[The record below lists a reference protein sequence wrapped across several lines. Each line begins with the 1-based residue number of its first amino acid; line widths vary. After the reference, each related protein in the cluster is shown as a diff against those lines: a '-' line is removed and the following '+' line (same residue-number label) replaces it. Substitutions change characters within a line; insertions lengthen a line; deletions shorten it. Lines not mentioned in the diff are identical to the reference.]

1 MGNYMRLKGKT
12 AIVTGAASGFGAGIA
27 RKFSNEG
34 AQVMV
39 ADLNFDVLHKRRA
52 GRKERER
59 QYHHVGAVMICMHS
73 FF

>member
-34 AQVMV
+34 AHVIV
-39 ADLNFDVLHKRRA
+39 ADLNFDGAQKSSRKAAKLRRTRSPRSMRRSVP
-52 GRKERER
+52 G
-59 QYHHVGAVMICMHS
+59 C
-73 FF
+73 